1 MGSGQVVTKVTSKR
15 WYTSCMIT
23 LSGSFLCQGS
33 WLWRGAP
40 DWRVALDGV
49 ARGWA
54 RDARRRYEVCVV
66 TPNEQAKPAAI
77 RIVIAEDQAHV
88 RRGAAH
94 LLSFEPDMEV
104 VGQACNGA
112 EAVELARVL
121 HPDVVLM
128 DLHMPVKGGVAATR
142 EIIGLLPA
150 TQILVLT
157 TLDDDETVFEA
168 VRAGAHAYLLK
179 DAAEDE
185 LLETIRA
192 LKRGESRLTPQIA
205 RKVMDQFRRL
215 ALVSRAAPIGEDA
228 ERLRTSEN
236 APSASSATIT
246 TESLNDKEE
255 KILQLI
261 SEGLSNRQIAD
272 AMFLAEGT
280 IKNYVS
286 RIMEKLHAN
295 TRTALAI
302 ISRGHSTQK

>member
-1 MGSGQVVTKVTSKR
+1 M
-15 WYTSCMIT
+15 
-23 LSGSFLCQGS
+23 
-33 WLWRGAP
+33 
-40 DWRVALDGV
+40 
-49 ARGWA
+49 
-54 RDARRRYEVCVV
+54 
-66 TPNEQAKPAAI
+66 I

-94 LLSFEPDMEV
+94 LLSLESDMEV
-104 VGQACNGA
+104 VGQASNGA
-112 EAVELARVL
+112 EAIELARVL
-121 HPDVVLM
+121 HPDVILM

-142 EIIGLLPA
+142 EIIQILPD

-157 TLDDDETVFEA
+157 TLNDDETVFEA

-215 ALVSRAAPIGEDA
+215 ADSPAPASPGK
-228 ERLRTSEN
+228 SE
-236 APSASSATIT
+236 
-246 TESLNDKEE
+246 EVLNDKEE
-255 KILQLI
+255 RILQLI
-261 SEGLSNRQIAD
+261 SEGLSNRQIAE

-295 TRTALAI
+295 TRIALAL
-302 ISRGHSTQK
+302 ISRGQMKK

>member
-1 MGSGQVVTKVTSKR
+1 MTDGEHNQ
-15 WYTSCMIT
+15 
-23 LSGSFLCQGS
+23 
-33 WLWRGAP
+33 AP
-40 DWRVALDGV
+40 
-49 ARGWA
+49 
-54 RDARRRYEVCVV
+54 
-66 TPNEQAKPAAI
+66 AI

-94 LLSFEPDMEV
+94 LLSLEQDMEV

-121 HPDVVLM
+121 EPDVILM

-142 EIIGLLPA
+142 EIIQMLPS

-157 TLDDDETVFEA
+157 TLHDDETVFEA

-205 RKVMDQFRRL
+205 RKVMDQFARL
-215 ALVSRAAPIGEDA
+215 AAVSSLAPNREAAARSSPQGAEAPAESRAEV
-228 ERLRTSEN
+228 
-236 APSASSATIT
+236 
-246 TESLNDKEE
+246 LNDKEQRVLE
-255 KILQLI
+255 LI
-261 SEGLSNRQIAD
+261 SEGMSNRQIAD
-272 AMFLAEGT
+272 VMHLAEGT

-295 TRTALAI
+295 TRIALAL
-302 ISRGHSTQK
+302 ISKGQMRPK

>member
-1 MGSGQVVTKVTSKR
+1 MIQSGGLRSAAACELAMESHHVVTHVTSQR
-15 WYTSCMIT
+15 WYTSRMIA
-23 LSGSFLCQGS
+23 LEGSRHENLIVTDGE
-33 WLWRGAP
+33 RNEVAP
-40 DWRVALDGV
+40 
-49 ARGWA
+49 
-54 RDARRRYEVCVV
+54 
-66 TPNEQAKPAAI
+66 I

-94 LLSFEPDMEV
+94 LLSLEQDMEV
-104 VGQACNGA
+104 VGQACNGT

-121 HPDVVLM
+121 QPDVILM

-142 EIIGLLPA
+142 EIIQMLPA

-157 TLDDDETVFEA
+157 TLHDDETVFEA

-205 RKVMDQFRRL
+205 RKVMDQFARL
-215 ALVSRAAPIGEDA
+215 AAVSSPAPNRE
-228 ERLRTSEN
+228 ESVV
-236 APSASSATIT
+236 PSSPQKSAGASD
-246 TESLNDKEE
+246 ESRVEVLNDKEQRV
-255 KILQLI
+255 LQLI

-272 AMFLAEGT
+272 AMYLAEGT

-295 TRTALAI
+295 TRIALAL
-302 ISRGHSTQK
+302 ISRGQKRQK

>member
-1 MGSGQVVTKVTSKR
+1 MIAPEGNRHENLIVTDGERNQVPT
-15 WYTSCMIT
+15 
-23 LSGSFLCQGS
+23 
-33 WLWRGAP
+33 
-40 DWRVALDGV
+40 
-49 ARGWA
+49 
-54 RDARRRYEVCVV
+54 
-66 TPNEQAKPAAI
+66 I

-94 LLSFEPDMEV
+94 LLSLEHDMEV

-121 HPDVVLM
+121 KPDVILM

-142 EIIGLLPA
+142 EIIQVLPA

-157 TLDDDETVFEA
+157 TLHDDETVFEA

-205 RKVMDQFRRL
+205 RKVMDQFARL
-215 ALVSRAAPIGEDA
+215 AAVSTLGPNREESAAPSSSQKRAGALGEGRA
-228 ERLRTSEN
+228 EV
-236 APSASSATIT
+236 
-246 TESLNDKEE
+246 LNDKEQRV
-255 KILQLI
+255 LQLI
-261 SEGLSNRQIAD
+261 SEGLSNRQIAE
-272 AMFLAEGT
+272 AMYLAEGT

-295 TRTALAI
+295 TRIALAL
-302 ISRGHSTQK
+302 ISKGQARQK